1 LRGFFIFKIHEG
13 HVANFVLSLHASPSD
28 SDACL
33 SLLNFA
39 KATLGAGH
47 TIDAI
52 FLYQE
57 AIWHASEHF
66 MIAKD
71 EVQLNDQ
78 WQSFVNDSK
87 IPLLLCITAAEKRGL
102 DIKNTGPF
110 TVAGLAEFAMT
121 VAKADKWIQFK

>member
-1 LRGFFIFKIHEG
+1 M
-13 HVANFVLSLHASPSD
+13 ANFVLSLHASPSD

-39 KATLGAGH
+39 KAALSGGH

-66 MIAKD
+66 VIAKD
-71 EVQLNDQ
+71 EVQLNEQ
-78 WQSFVNDSK
+78 WQSFVDDEK
-87 IPLLLCITAAEKRGL
+87 TPLLLCITAAEKRGL
-102 DIKNTGPF
+102 DVKNTGPF
-110 TVAGLAEFAMT
+110 TVAGLAEFAMS
-121 VAKADKWIQFK
+121 VAKADKWLQFK